1 VSFERE
7 VVAHAPRLKSFI
19 RRRVS
24 SCADAADLTQ
34 ETLLKAF
41 RQRGTLRSRD
51 RLNAWLHRIAR
62 TTIIDHY
69 RQRRPQAEWTDQAGP
84 AEEARISQVT
94 AAVAAAARCYLETL
108 PDEYQSAVR
117 LADFEGVPHADV
129 AKKLGI
135 SLTAAKSRI
144 RRGKQRIRELME
156 ECCHL
161 KFDRQGRVM
170 DYERRDGRPCRL
182 D

>member
-1 VSFERE
+1 VNFERE
-7 VVAHAPRLKSFI
+7 VVACAPRLKAFI

-24 SCADAADLTQ
+24 SGADAADLTQ

-41 RQRGTLRSRD
+41 RQRGALRSED

-62 TTIIDHY
+62 STIIDHY
-69 RQRRPQAEWTDQAGP
+69 RQRRPEVEWTDQVIP
-84 AEEARISQVT
+84 ADEGRVSKVT
-94 AAVAAAARCYLETL
+94 AAVAAAARCYLGTL
-108 PDEYQSAVR
+108 PDEYRAAVR
-117 LADFEGVPHADV
+117 LADYDGMSHAEV
-129 AKKLGI
+129 AKRLGI

-156 ECCHL
+156 KCCQL
-161 KFDRQGRVM
+161 KFDRQGRVV

>member
-1 VSFERE
+1 MNFDTE
-7 VVAHAPRLKSFI
+7 VARHAPRLKSFI

-24 SCADAADLTQ
+24 SPADAADLTQ

-41 RQRGTLRSRD
+41 RQRNTLRSEA

-69 RQRRPQAEWTDQAGP
+69 RRRRPQQEWTDQAAP
-84 AEEARISQVT
+84 ADEARIAKVT
-94 AAVAAAARCYLETL
+94 AAVAAAARCYLGTL
-108 PDEYQSAVR
+108 PEEYQTAVR
-117 LADFEGVPHADV
+117 LADYEGVPHADV
-129 AKKLGI
+129 AKRLGI

-156 ECCHL
+156 QCCHFQ
-161 KFDRQGRVM
+161 FDRRGRVV